1 MLDGGTRA
9 ILVMPDV
16 YRCAATRTAFFVARN
31 VKILQGVCM
40 RHLAIVFF
48 VLIGCAVAANA
59 LPECDPEKVTAMLE
73 GTKAD
78 EILVNDQPNFHTINY
93 TELLC
98 HIDKIEKDMTNLW
111 KPSPMLPR
119 PLYLISINRNS
130 ELD

>member
-1 MLDGGTRA
+1 MDSYTHGVFLLLEIRRYGRMLS
-9 ILVMPDV
+9 
-16 YRCAATRTAFFVARN
+16 
-31 VKILQGVCM
+31 M

-48 VLIGCAVAANA
+48 VLFGCTVAANA

-73 GTKAD
+73 GTKTD
-78 EILVNDQPNFHTINY
+78 EILVNGQPNFHTINY

-98 HIDKIEKDMTNLW
+98 DIEKDITNLW
-111 KPSPMLPR
+111 KSSPMLPR